1 MSKNNKYEKLDFNIS
16 TKVLRSKDS
25 NIGIVYAM
33 KQGSCSLNTIID
45 NHPET
50 FEVVTQN
57 ILNTDFT
64 FIIPLRSPY
73 EKWVSGNLQDLESLK
88 LDSNIYEQMHY
99 ESPDKVIHKYF
110 ESFDLK
116 HISRHA
122 RLSRWTSNFTFN
134 LVKLYELENV
144 YFINVKDLSKPS
156 LIEWMSKRDKN
167 WSVVKEIYKTNVS
180 SESNEKIMYS
190 DYIKQ
195 ISSRRFDEVEG
206 DVRLNAND
214 DEIFNIFYGKFQKY
228 PNNPKQF
235 HSKKDFQAIESLLE
249 SFFDLETSVIEMIR
263 KSDKF
268 IKL

>member
-1 MSKNNKYEKLDFNIS
+1 MSRHNKHEKS

-88 LDSNIYEQMHY
+88 LDSNIYEQVHY

-110 ESFDLK
+110 EHFDLK
-116 HISRHA
+116 HISEHA

-134 LVKLYELENV
+134 LVELYELENV
-144 YFINVKDLSKPS
+144 YFINVEDLSKPA
-156 LIEWMSKRDKN
+156 LITWMSKRDKN
-167 WSVVKEIYKTNVS
+167 WSVVKEIYKTNVAS
-180 SESNEKIMYS
+180 DNNQKIMCS
-190 DYIKQ
+190 DYIKR
-195 ISSRRFDEVEG
+195 IISRRFEEVEG
-206 DVRLNAND
+206 GIHLNKNN
-214 DEIFNIFYGKFQKY
+214 DEIFNIFYGKFRDY
-228 PNNPKQF
+228 PNDPGKY
-235 HSKKDFQAIESLLE
+235 HIREDFQAIESLLE